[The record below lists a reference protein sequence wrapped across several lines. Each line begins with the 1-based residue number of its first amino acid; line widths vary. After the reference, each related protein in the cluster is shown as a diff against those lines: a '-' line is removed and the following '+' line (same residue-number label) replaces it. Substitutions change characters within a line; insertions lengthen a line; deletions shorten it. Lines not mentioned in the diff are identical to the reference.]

1 MKFIYQDI
9 SKLFLEKPSKK
20 SLSEKLFQL
29 GHEHDIQGDIFDIEI
44 TPNRGDCLS
53 IDGIARELNIFFKR
67 IDTFNIYEEDIDE
80 SNIKFENLSPKDCP
94 IISFLE
100 IETEGEIREYQPY
113 LEEYF
118 KKMEVN
124 KTNLFT
130 DISNYVSYELGQ
142 PTHCYDKNK
151 IKDDLIFENR
161 ICNDNFKTLLDS
173 EIELRD
179 ENCIFS
185 SNGEIIN
192 LAGVMGGMSTSCSKD
207 TNSILIECAYFN
219 PESIIGKSIKYN
231 LNSDAAYK
239 FERGVDPCKHD
250 LTLRRIVKI
259 ISEHVDIKSL
269 TMKTFESKKIKSKN
283 IEIDVDKINNIL
295 GTNISKEKYEEILL
309 KLSFEIN
316 GTVTVPSFRSDINT
330 QNDLAEEVARVIG
343 YDNINSSM
351 IKLPSVKESEETKRL
366 NKLRSFL
373 NNLGFNEVINF
384 PFSQHSSELSI
395 SIDNPLDIN
404 KAYLR
409 TDLKRSL
416 IENLLYNERRQKDSI
431 KLFEISEIYEFN
443 DELNKTMKIGII
455 ASGRVDHNFIDF
467 SKFMN
472 KLFLEDIFNN
482 RSDLCFKIEEI
493 ERNNLDTKQKSPILY
508 VESKIN
514 DIPEEFYKSYKPIK
528 KEVKFIKYNPISDF
542 PSSIRDFSFLITDSS
557 KLEDVLSY
565 FSDISGNYLKESFL
579 FDYYKNKESREV
591 KLGYRF
597 IFQSNAKTLTD
608 DDVNDSLKEILQ
620 PVLII
625 EGVTIPGFK
634 L

>member
-1 MKFIYQDI
+1 
-9 SKLFLEKPSKK
+9 
-20 SLSEKLFQL
+20 
-29 GHEHDIQGDIFDIEI
+29 
-44 TPNRGDCLS
+44 
-53 IDGIARELNIFFKR
+53 
-67 IDTFNIYEEDIDE
+67 
-80 SNIKFENLSPKDCP
+80 
-94 IISFLE
+94 
-100 IETEGEIREYQPY
+100 
-113 LEEYF
+113 
-118 KKMEVN
+118 
-124 KTNLFT
+124 
-130 DISNYVSYELGQ
+130 
-142 PTHCYDKNK
+142 
-151 IKDDLIFENR
+151 
-161 ICNDNFKTLLDS
+161 
-173 EIELRD
+173 
-179 ENCIFS
+179 
-185 SNGEIIN
+185 
-192 LAGVMGGMSTSCSKD
+192 
-207 TNSILIECAYFN
+207 
-219 PESIIGKSIKYN
+219 
-231 LNSDAAYK
+231 
-239 FERGVDPCKHD
+239 
-250 LTLRRIVKI
+250 
-259 ISEHVDIKSL
+259 
-269 TMKTFESKKIKSKN
+269 
-283 IEIDVDKINNIL
+283 
-295 GTNISKEKYEEILL
+295 
-309 KLSFEIN
+309 
-316 GTVTVPSFRSDINT
+316 
-330 QNDLAEEVARVIG
+330 
-343 YDNINSSM
+343 M

-384 PFSQHSSELSI
+384 LQHSSELSI

-608 DDVNDSLKEILQ
+608 EDVNDSLKEILQ